1 MSSENPEISV
11 ESADDSFLRL
21 QAEFANFK
29 KRSQKHLEEN
39 SLVVSYTLLQA
50 FIPLLDDFAL
60 AEKHGELTGGFKSV
74 ADNFR
79 KLLQDLGVITFGNK
93 GDKFDPSLH
102 EAISLVYSDTPE
114 LVQDVIAVGYLYNGK
129 VLRHAKVTVGSDEQ
143 KQ

>member
-1 MSSENPEISV
+1 MSSGNPEISV
-11 ESADDSFLRL
+11 ESPDDSFLRL

-39 SLVVSYTLLQA
+39 SLVVSYTLLQT

-102 EAISLVYSDTPE
+102 EAISLVCSDTPE
-114 LVQDVIAVGYLYNGK
+114 LVQDVFAVGYLYNGK